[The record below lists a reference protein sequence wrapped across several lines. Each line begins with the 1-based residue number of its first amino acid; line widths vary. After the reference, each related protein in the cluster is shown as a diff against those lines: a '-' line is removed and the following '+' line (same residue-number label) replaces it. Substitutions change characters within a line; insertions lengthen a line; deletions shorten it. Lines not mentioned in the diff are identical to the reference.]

1 MHITLQKTTSNGLSS
16 YFLNSKRIQAP
27 DYFTKLDQFF
37 YEPLFYF
44 YQLGDGNN
52 GTNNVSALKKQEEK
66 QQHYNPNTIIQH
78 LKNIIEKTTEEEE
91 KILQQQEQEIYQK
104 CVEKAKEKQKSIIVS
119 VKCKPDI
126 LQKNLEKVGF
136 SVKQLEDNRL
146 EVSGW

>member
-1 MHITLQKTTSNGLSS
+1 MYITLQKTTSNGLSS
-16 YFLNSKRIQAP
+16 YFFNNKRIQEP
-27 DYFTKLDQFF
+27 DYFTRLDQFF

-44 YQLGDGNN
+44 YQLGDGSPGN
-52 GTNNVSALKKQEEK
+52 GSSLKKQEEK

-78 LKNIIEKTTEEEE
+78 LKNILEKTTEEEE
-91 KILQQQEQEIYQK
+91 KILQQEEQEIYQK